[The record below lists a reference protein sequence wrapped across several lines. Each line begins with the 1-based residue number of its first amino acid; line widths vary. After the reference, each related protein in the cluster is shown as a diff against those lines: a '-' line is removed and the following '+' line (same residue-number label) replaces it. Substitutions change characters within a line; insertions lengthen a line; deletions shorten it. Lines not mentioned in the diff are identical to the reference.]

1 MNANRSTK
9 FKVSQIAGS
18 LRMEGIVVSARDESV
33 MADIVDGKINA
44 AEQRQRL
51 VEQYKK
57 QNAVTV

>member
-1 MNANRSTK
+1 MNANRTTK

-18 LRMEGIVVSARDESV
+18 LRMEGIVVSVRDESV
-33 MADIVDGKINA
+33 MAGIVDGKINA

>member
-1 MNANRSTK
+1 MNTNRATK

-18 LRMEGIVVSARDESV
+18 LRMEGIVISVRDESL
-33 MADIVDGKINA
+33 MAGIVDGKINA

-57 QNAVTV
+57 QNSVIT

>member
-1 MNANRSTK
+1 MNANRTTK

-18 LRMEGIVVSARDESV
+18 LRMEGIVVSVRDESV
-33 MADIVDGKINA
+33 MAGIVDGKIHA

-57 QNAVTV
+57 QNSVIT

>member
-1 MNANRSTK
+1 MYANRTTN

-18 LRMEGIVVSARDESV
+18 LRMEGIVVSVRDESV
-33 MADIVDGKINA
+33 MAGIVDGKINA

-57 QNAVTV
+57 QNSVIT

>member
-1 MNANRSTK
+1 MNTNRATK

-18 LRMEGIVVSARDESV
+18 LRMEGIVVSVRDESL
-33 MADIVDGKINA
+33 MAGIVDGKINA

-57 QNAVTV
+57 QNSVIT

>member
-1 MNANRSTK
+1 MNANRTTK

-18 LRMEGIVVSARDESV
+18 LRMEGIVVSVRDESV
-33 MADIVDGKINA
+33 MAGIVDGKINA

-57 QNAVTV
+57 QNSVIT

>member
-1 MNANRSTK
+1 MNANRTTK

-18 LRMEGIVVSARDESV
+18 LRIEGIVVSVRDESV
-33 MADIVDGKINA
+33 MAGIVDGKINA

-57 QNAVTV
+57 QNSVIT